1 MKNAKIIAAIGAL
14 CLLLASC
21 TNIDKLLKSNDFDA
35 KYAAAMKYYE
45 ENSYSKAI
53 QLFENL
59 TLYYRGKEN
68 AENIAWYYD
77 QALYKEKDY
86 FTAAYQFKRFARQFP
101 YSERVE
107 EASFLSAY
115 CKYMDSPS
123 YTLDQSLTREAIEEF
138 ENFAERWPH
147 STHMPEVNRYLDQ
160 MRAKLVKK
168 DYEIAYGYYFIE
180 EYHAAYESFKQFLS
194 LYPEA
199 KEREDAIYY
208 MLRSGYLYAAN
219 SREDKKRE
227 RLQQVVNDFER
238 YGSSFANQKY
248 LADAQDIYTK
258 TRAALAQIEKAESEK

>member
-1 MKNAKIIAAIGAL
+1 MKKGAFIL
-14 CLLLASC
+14 NILATVLLLTSC
-21 TNIDKLLKSNDFDA
+21 NKFDKILKSNDYDA
-35 KYAAAMKYYE
+35 KYQAAMQYYND
-45 ENSYSKAI
+45 NSYSKAI

-59 TLYYRGKEN
+59 TLHYRGRDN
-68 AENIAWYYD
+68 AEEISWYYG

-86 FTAAYQFKRFARQFP
+86 FTAGYQFKRFARQFP

-115 CKYMDSPS
+115 CKYMESPS

-138 ENFAERWPH
+138 EAFSERWPR
-147 STHMPEVNRYLDQ
+147 STRMPEVNRYLDE
-160 MRAKLVKK
+160 MRVKLMKK

-180 EYHAAYESFKQFLS
+180 EYRAAYESLKNFIN

-199 KEREDAIYY
+199 PMRSDAMYY
-208 MLRSGYLYAAN
+208 MLHSGYKYAIN

-227 RLQQVVNDFER
+227 RLQQVVADFDR
-238 YGSSFANQKY
+238 VVSGITDPKQ

-258 TRAALAQIEKAESEK
+258 TREALAKMEK